1 MQLTRVEIEGKRWY
15 KGPDGKLYPSAG
27 SVLDILFPFNK
38 DFIKEVDLAR
48 GTLCHELTAQSL
60 LAGVSGN
67 ESWFDDWCKAA
78 LLEGVHTEDDI
89 GRAMAR
95 VSKVVEYLNQ
105 FTIETIS
112 IESPI
117 LFLGVGMTPDYTCK
131 EMNTTNTWRKRLFDW
146 KYAESIDESYY
157 YQAELYGR
165 AEKADLATILQCNRK
180 GEVFPHNVDAS
191 PERWELIKSAI
202 NVRHHQTKKE
212 IRRYV

>member
-27 SVLDILFPFNK
+27 SVLDILFPDGR
-38 DFIKEVDLAR
+38 DFIKESDMAR
-48 GTLCHELTAQSL
+48 GTLCHELTAQML
-60 LAGVSGN
+60 VAAVTDQQ
-67 ESWFDDWCKAA
+67 SWFEDWCEKAA
-78 LLEGVHTEDDI
+78 GGPHSEAEI
-89 GRAMAR
+89 GNAMIR
-95 VSKVVEYLNQ
+95 VAAVVEYLNK

-131 EMNTTNTWRKRLFDW
+131 ELNPGGNTWRKRLFDW
-146 KYAESIDESYY
+146 KYAESITESYY

-165 AEKADLATILQCNRK
+165 AEKADLVTILQCTRK
-180 GEVFPHNVDAS
+180 GEVIPHNVDAS

-202 NVRHHQTKKE
+202 NVRHHQTRKE
-212 IRRYV
+212 IKRYV